1 MFDRAFIADPYPKY
15 HEWLENGRLFWSP
28 DFFGGAWVVPHYK
41 DNIELLRDSERL
53 TTEKAGG
60 LVSQFPLEYQAELR
74 SLDEYLA
81 RWLAF
86 IDPPKHVRIR
96 RLLQKGFTLEVLNSF
111 RPRVQQIVN
120 TLLEQNMAEGKLD
133 MISEFAYFLPVSVVC
148 AMLGVPD
155 KDHAT
160 FVHWMDELAMFLG
173 NASPTVEAARH
184 AKDALDKLTN
194 YFRELLPER
203 RKHAG
208 QDLISLLVAAEEQ
221 GEVLSEEEL
230 YAQCVFFL
238 FAGHETTSNLIG
250 NGLFCLLRHP
260 DQLALLNARPTLTP
274 GFIEEA
280 LRYEGPMQYT
290 FRMARH
296 DFALFGHSIKKG
308 QILVF
313 LFGAAN
319 RDPAVFSE
327 PDTFDITQKRPSH
340 LTFGYGLHHCIG
352 AATARMEAE
361 ITFSTLL
368 SRTSNI
374 HLLTSN
380 PEWRDVFRFR
390 GLKSLSVQFD
400 AREDNM
406 FI

>member
-1 MFDRAFIADPYPKY
+1 MFDKAFIANPYPQY
-15 HEWLENGRLFWSP
+15 SEWLESGRLFWSP

-41 DNIELLRDSERL
+41 DNVELLRDSERL
-53 TTEKAGG
+53 TTEKSGG
-60 LVSQFPLEYQAELR
+60 LISQFPPEYRAELR

-86 IDPPKHVRIR
+86 IDPPKHIRIR
-96 RLLQKGFTLEVLNSF
+96 RLLQKGFTPEVLNSF
-111 RPRVQQIVN
+111 RPRIGQIVD
-120 TLLEQNMAEGKLD
+120 TLLERGIAEGKLD
-133 MISEFAYFLPVSVVC
+133 MISDFAYFLPVSVVC

-160 FVHWMDELAMFLG
+160 FVQWMDELAMFLG
-173 NASPTVEAARH
+173 NASSTVEAALH
-184 AKDALDKLTN
+184 AKNALDKLTQ

-208 QDLISLLVAAEEQ
+208 QDLISILVSAEEQ
-221 GEVLSEEEL
+221 GDVLSEEEL

-250 NGLFCLLRHP
+250 NGLLCLMHHP
-260 DQLALLNARPTLTP
+260 DQRALLDAQPSLLPN
-274 GFIEEA
+274 FIEEV

-290 FRMARH
+290 FRMARS
-296 DFALFGHSIKKG
+296 DFDLFGHSVQKG
-308 QILVF
+308 QVLVF

-319 RDPAVFSE
+319 RDPDIFVA
-327 PDTFDITQKRPSH
+327 PDEFDIAQKKTPH
-340 LTFGYGLHHCIG
+340 LTFGYSLHHCIG

-361 ITFSTLL
+361 IAFSTLFRRANTIRPL
-368 SRTSNI
+368 ND
-374 HLLTSN
+374 N

-390 GLKSLSVQFD
+390 GLKFLPVQL
-400 AREDNM
+400 R
-406 FI
+406 